1 MGEDEQMR
9 KGIHTI
15 RGQIT
20 LPMAQPVQHQLFNGS
35 FTKNFIVEKLD
46 IFQSS
51 VVNNDTTV
59 ILHYDNVLKATANAD
74 DNAQFG
80 WATVDALAQDW
91 EYLDPNHLI
100 VEDLYVTALS
110 ANPGTINY
118 IITLKRKTT
127 TLPQTIMAEIK
138 ANQQSL

>member
-1 MGEDEQMR
+1 MR
-9 KGIHTI
+9 KGIHTL
-15 RGQIT
+15 RGQIA
-20 LPMAQPVQHQLFNGS
+20 LPMTEPIEHQLFNGS

-46 IFQSS
+46 IFQSTIA
-51 VVNNDTTV
+51 NNDTTV
-59 ILHYDNVLKATANAD
+59 ILHYDDVLKVAANAD

-91 EYLDPNHLI
+91 EYLDPNHLL
-100 VEDLYVTALS
+100 VENLYVTALS
-110 ANPGTINY
+110 AGPGTINY

-127 TLPQTIMAEIK
+127 TLSQSIMAEIK